1 MLLFYNGWP
10 DFYINEHGRNM
21 KVLFLLSLILFS
33 TASNAVV
40 KRHDI
45 PPENY
50 VIEKAPEY
58 LIDMPHEGHGVLIN
72 SQWILT
78 VAHTIFYDYVGK
90 GLIVGSKTYEIES
103 VHIHPDYFEPNKN
116 LLKGDLAPLM
126 SFFKSR
132 SDIALI
138 KLASPVSRVETINIY
153 TGTSEKG
160 KIITV
165 YGKGATGNGLTG
177 EDPDTKSLRA
187 MNQFQNVV
195 ESAEGNWLAFKFDE
209 PANALLLEGMHG
221 SGDSGGASVIF
232 EEGVPFLVGLSSWQL
247 GYGDISTFKGGL
259 YGTTAYQVRVSN
271 YHGWIL
277 GVLCC

>member
-1 MLLFYNGWP
+1 
-10 DFYINEHGRNM
+10 M
-21 KVLFLLSLILFS
+21 KVLFLLSLIFFS
-33 TASNAVV
+33 IASNAVV

-50 VIEKAPEY
+50 VVKEIPEY

-72 SQWILT
+72 SQWIVT

-90 GLIVGSKTYEIES
+90 DLLIGSKTYEIES
-103 VHIHPDYFEPNKN
+103 VHIHPDYIQPNKD

-138 KLASPVSRVETINIY
+138 KLTSTVSGVEPINIY
-153 TGTSEKG
+153 TGKSEKD

-177 EDPDTKSLRA
+177 EDPDTKSLRV
-187 MNQFQNVV
+187 MNQFQNIV
-195 ESAEGNWLAFKFDE
+195 ENVEGNWLAFKFEE
-209 PANALLLEGMHG
+209 PSNALPLEGMHG

-232 EEGVPFLVGLSSWQL
+232 QEGVPYLVGLSSWQL

-271 YHGWIL
+271 YRDWIL
-277 GVLCC
+277 GVLGS

>member
-1 MLLFYNGWP
+1 
-10 DFYINEHGRNM
+10 M
-21 KVLFLLSLILFS
+21 KVLFLLSLIFFS
-33 TASNAVV
+33 TISNAVV

-58 LIDMPHEGHGVLIN
+58 IIDMPHEGHGVLIN

-90 GLIVGSKTYEIES
+90 DLIVGSKVYEIEN
-103 VHIHPDYFEPNKN
+103 VYIHPNYTQPNKN
-116 LLKGDLAPLM
+116 LLKGDLEPLM

-138 KLASPVSRVETINIY
+138 KLTSPVNGIEPISMY
-153 TGTSEKG
+153 TGKSEKD

-177 EDPDTKSLRA
+177 EDPDTKSLRV

-209 PANALLLEGMHG
+209 PANALSLEGMHG
-221 SGDSGGASVIF
+221 SGDSGGASVVF
-232 EEGVPFLVGLSSWQL
+232 QDGVPFLIGLSSWQL
-247 GYGDISTFKGGL
+247 GHGDISSFKGGL

-271 YHGWIL
+271 YNDWIL
-277 GVLCC
+277 GVLGN